1 MPFLSRLFGGNSSDK
16 AASAPEDYN
25 GMRIYADPIREG
37 NTYRLSARI
46 EQDMDGT
53 TREHRLIRADT
64 FQDADDAASASIAKA
79 KQMIDEQGDRLFD

>member
-1 MPFLSRLFGGNSSDK
+1 MSLLSRLFGSNKPTDT
-16 AASAPEDYN
+16 AQPETYN
-25 GMRIYADPIREG
+25 GMRIYAEPMREG

-46 EQDMDGT
+46 EQDIDGT

-64 FQDADDAASASIAKA
+64 FQDADAAASAAIAKA